1 MRKKR
6 ILICEICLS
15 RNYVIMKKTSDTER
29 LEMNK
34 FCSRCKKHTLHKES
48 K

>member
-6 ILICEICLS
+6 ILICEVCLS
-15 RNYVIMKKTSDTER
+15 RNYVVMKKTSETER
-29 LEMNK
+29 LSLKK
-34 FCSRCKKHTLHKES
+34 FCRRCNTHTTHKES